1 MYKTFKKSDINKYL
15 SKKNIVD
22 EVQINELIGTN
33 GALIDRNNNY
43 KQNRNFIKSKKTTD
57 DYVRNSTQGPEAYFI
72 YGGPYYGINYS
83 RVVNEEEEIS
93 NVNDDFYDELGV
105 VPTKK
110 YSRDDIDRKNRGAK
124 TMADKDISKHYYKPS
139 DPVYDHLPTEEWRGY
154 QLPYDTTFD
163 IDILENENSM
173 KSLVDEIV
181 RNKRDDSKDFVKRI
195 GEVDII
201 TDKISIPDISE
212 LKDVH
217 EKPIVIRKIN
227 SLLDLIHKE
236 NLKGDEL
243 SILLSFLIDNL
254 DIYSMS
260 EEHREIIGDKI
271 KYGEQGEK

>member
-15 SKKNIVD
+15 NKKNIVD

-93 NVNDDFYDELGV
+93 NVDDDFYDELGV

-163 IDILENENSM
+163 IDILENENSRF
-173 KSLVDEIV
+173 K
-181 RNKRDDSKDFVKRI
+181 
-195 GEVDII
+195 
-201 TDKISIPDISE
+201 
-212 LKDVH
+212 
-217 EKPIVIRKIN
+217 
-227 SLLDLIHKE
+227 
-236 NLKGDEL
+236 
-243 SILLSFLIDNL
+243 LLSFF
-254 DIYSMS
+254 
-260 EEHREIIGDKI
+260 RKI
-271 KYGEQGEK
+271 FPLSLTLFFLLFSKI